1 MRSTQHAAR
10 RLMAGLAA
18 LILVLG
24 CGSPSG
30 NTANGAAEG
39 GSGRSSGGRDA
50 APGIQATV
58 IETVSIRGETFHLEL
73 AADDATRARGLMFR
87 TEIDPHGGMLFA
99 FPYASMQEFWMGN
112 CWTDM
117 DIVFVDA
124 IGRVTAT
131 HSMTAVEPQ
140 QPGESDEEYAI
151 RVPRY
156 SSRLPA
162 QFVLELA
169 VGTAER
175 LGIGVLDT
183 LDLDVERLGRIA
195 R

>member
-1 MRSTQHAAR
+1 MRSIMTRAR
-10 RLMAGLAA
+10 TLLVGLAA
-18 LILVLG
+18 LVLVLG
-24 CGSPSG
+24 CGSPAG
-30 NTANGAAEG
+30 NNADGSPDTPGAAS
-39 GSGRSSGGRDA
+39 GSRDVA
-50 APGIQATV
+50 AGAQATV
-58 IETVSIRGETFHLEL
+58 IESVMIAGETFALEL

-87 TEIDPHGGMLFA
+87 TEIAPHGGMLFA
-99 FPYASMQEFWMGN
+99 FPYASVQEFWMGN

-117 DIVFVDA
+117 DIVFVDPL
-124 IGRVTAT
+124 GRVTAT

-140 QPGESDEEYAI
+140 QPGESDEEYAQ

-183 LDLDVERLGRIA
+183 LDLDVKRLARIA